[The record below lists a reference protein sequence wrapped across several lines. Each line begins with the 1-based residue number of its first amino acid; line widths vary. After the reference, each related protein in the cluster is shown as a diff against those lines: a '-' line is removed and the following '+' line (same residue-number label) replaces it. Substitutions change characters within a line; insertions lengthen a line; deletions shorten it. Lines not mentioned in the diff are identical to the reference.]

1 MSLWVNYYQSKHNV
15 LGPANHLNSP
25 VHGGLYQYDEFFSKR
40 IVVFS
45 IDSPC
50 VYACNMIPGTSGMDS
65 TMNKAS
71 ERSSVVS

>member
-1 MSLWVNYYQSKHNV
+1 MFWDRRITLFHPFMAGYINTSAFQS
-15 LGPANHLNSP
+15 
-25 VHGGLYQYDEFFSKR
+25 
-40 IVVFS
+40 VFS
-45 IDSPC
+45 VASLY

>member
-25 VHGGLYQYDEFFSKR
+25 VHGGLYQYEFFSKHF
-40 IVVFS
+40 VVFS
-45 IDSPC
+45 IASPY

>member
-1 MSLWVNYYQSKHNV
+1 MCFKEIIFRLKLYYIV
-15 LGPANHLNSP
+15 TI
-25 VHGGLYQYDEFFSKR
+25 Y
-40 IVVFS
+40 VVFS
-45 IDSPC
+45 VASLS